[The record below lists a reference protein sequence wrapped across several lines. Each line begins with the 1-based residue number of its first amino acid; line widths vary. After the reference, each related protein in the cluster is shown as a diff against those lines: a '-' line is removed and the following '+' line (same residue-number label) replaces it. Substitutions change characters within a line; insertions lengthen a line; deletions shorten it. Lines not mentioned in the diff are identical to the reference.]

1 MRECR
6 DGEKCSFEKRGREA
20 DEISGEEALY
30 MLQES
35 SQWRRHENRSEELPE
50 RQVQSMGSVIQLE
63 QKGHALFSVGRKE
76 LGMGTGVGRDLRRD
90 GLGNGVK

>member
-6 DGEKCSFEKRGREA
+6 DGEKCSFKKRGHEA

-30 MLQES
+30 MPWER
-35 SQWRRHENRSEELPE
+35 SQSRRHENRSEELPE
-50 RQVQSMGSVIQLE
+50 RQVQSMGSVILLE
-63 QKGHALFSVGRKE
+63 QKGHTLSSVGRKE